1 MDRRS
6 FLFVMS
12 LTLTLFLV
20 NYYFQSQNEDQLRQW
35 SLQQKAKKTQ
45 QIQELEKNIR
55 DNTASLSEFTFV
67 DAFTEDRKFVA
78 NGLLQNESFLTVSRS
93 ETPAPNLAINSK
105 NFLLAENPK
114 ASHQALLYRAEDQSP
129 LLYTTL
135 PEFGKFKLQVI
146 SPSNREDELPRV
158 FLAEY
163 VDGHFSIPQLQLN
176 ALKKEIQDH
185 TSVLE
190 MISDGIVLYKT
201 TEGYLPVGIYQVANG
216 DFIALN
222 ENESI
227 LPFLKKPASLVR
239 KTTAQKGEEVYYV
252 LENDYMQLVISNKG
266 GAVSEINLPFKNAND
281 KDSVV
286 REIEFDRQ
294 MIKQHPYNAHFP
306 AHKFFSPGASEG
318 GPYIENERGQIGSYY
333 PLIRRD
339 LIQAKDRT
347 SIRVP
352 PQYYAFNLIS
362 EYPDTASTTYTVK
375 SFTKDKIIL
384 ESNLGHRKITK
395 TYSFEDELGQSAP
408 YIVNLTIDVEGDA
421 RGLWLTSGVPE
432 VEWISGGPA
441 PSLKFRITR
450 NQKSNVENID
460 LPKEAITVNSVQPDW
475 ISNSNGFL
483 GMIMDP
489 LSKIDSGYRA
499 QLVPGT
505 VVPSRLVEID
515 QQYDRFKAQNMP
527 GYNLMLPLN
536 PSGGQM
542 KFRLFAGPFE
552 DDILEAIDKTYS
564 DPATGYNPDYI
575 ACQTFHG
582 WFSFI
587 SEPFADFLFIL
598 MRFFHWLTNS
608 WALSIVLLTVALRI
622 MLYPLNAWSTKSM
635 LSMQQIAPEVT
646 AIQEKYKKDPKKA
659 QLEVMNLY
667 REKGINPLSGCLP
680 LLIQMP
686 FLIGM
691 FDLLKST
698 FELRGASFIP
708 GWIDDLTAPDV
719 LFSWSRPIFFIGNE
733 FHLLPFLLGGVMFL
747 QQKLSSN
754 LPSDPNLLT
763 EQQRQQKAMATV
775 MPIIFTV
782 MFYNFPSGLNIY
794 WLSSMLLGIG
804 QQWIT
809 QKQMQKAASLKEVS
823 KDNKIEDKK
832 KVRSK

>member
-20 NYYFQSQNEDQLRQW
+20 NYYFQSQNEDQLRAW
-35 SLQQKAKKTQ
+35 SKQQNAKKSH
-45 QIQELEKNIR
+45 QIQELEKNIQE
-55 DNTASLSEFTFV
+55 NTAKLSEFNFTDTFT
-67 DAFTEDRKFVA
+67 DENKFVG
-78 NGLLQNESFLTVSRS
+78 NGFLQGDSLLLISAST
-93 ETPAPNLAINSK
+93 TPPINIKTKEARFILAG
-105 NFLLAENPK
+105 NPEA
-114 ASHQALLYRAEDQSP
+114 ASQPLLYRSQDQSK

-135 PEFGKFKLQVI
+135 PEFGVFKVQLVIPPKKEDSLPQVY
-146 SPSNREDELPRV
+146 
-158 FLAEY
+158 LAEFI
-163 VDGHFSIPQLQLN
+163 DGRFVIPQNQLYN
-176 ALKKEIQDH
+176 LKKDLNESPLPEKIDH
-185 TSVLE
+185 
-190 MISDGIVLYKT
+190 DGIVLFKT
-201 TEGYLPVGIYQVANG
+201 PEGYLPLGIYQAQNE
-216 DFIALN
+216 DFVALN
-222 ENESI
+222 ENETL
-227 LPFLKKPASLVR
+227 LPFLKKPANLTK
-239 KTTAQKGEEVYYV
+239 KTQAAKGEELFYV
-252 LENDYMQLVISNKG
+252 LENEYMQLVISNKG
-266 GAVSEINLPFKNAND
+266 GAAAEINLPFRNKDD
-281 KDSVV
+281 KESVV

-294 MIKQHPYNAHFP
+294 MVKEHPYNAHFP
-306 AHKFFSPGASEG
+306 SQKFFTPGDKAEG
-318 GPYIENERGQIGSYY
+318 PFKENEKGSVGGYY

-339 LIQAKDRT
+339 LIQSKDRQ
-347 SIRVP
+347 SIKIP
-352 PQYYAFNLIS
+352 PQFYAFNFIS
-362 EYPDTASTTYTVK
+362 EYPDTALIPFTVT
-375 SFTKDKIIL
+375 SFSKDKIVL
-384 ESNLGHRKITK
+384 EANQGHRKITK
-395 TYSFEDELGQSAP
+395 TYSFADEAGRTAP
-408 YIVNLTIDVEGDA
+408 YIVNLTIDIEGDA
-421 RGLWLTSGVPE
+421 RGLWLTSGIPE

-441 PSLKFRITR
+441 PSLKLRITR
-450 NQKSNVENID
+450 NQKSTVENID
-460 LPKEAITVNSVQPDW
+460 LPKEAITVSSVDPDW
-475 ISNSNGFL
+475 LSNSNGFL
-483 GMIMDP
+483 GLILDP
-489 LSKIDSGYRA
+489 LTKIEAGYRV
-499 QLVPGT
+499 QQVPGT

-527 GYNLMLPLN
+527 GYNMMIQLN

-542 KFRLFAGPFE
+542 RFRLFAGPFE
-552 DDILEAIDKTYS
+552 DDILEAVDKIYA

-575 ACQTFHG
+575 GSQTFHG

-598 MRFFHWLTNS
+598 MKFFHWLTNS
-608 WALSIVLLTVALRI
+608 WALSIILLTVALRV

-635 LSMQQIAPEVT
+635 LSMQQIAPEVA

-667 REKGINPLSGCLP
+667 REKGINPISGCLP

-719 LFSWSRPIFFIGNE
+719 LFSWNRPIFFIGNE

-747 QQKLSSN
+747 QQRLSSN

-763 EQQRQQKAMATV
+763 EQQRQQKAMSTI

-809 QKQMQKAASLKEVS
+809 QKQMEKASLS
-823 KDNKIEDKK
+823 KVKVEEIKQEKK
-832 KVRSK
+832 KVRTK